1 MINIKVAIFEDNPL
15 LRDSLFHLIN
25 GSEGFI
31 CTGAFGD
38 CSDLMRKVESAHPDV
53 ILMDIDLPGM
63 NGIEAVGKIN
73 QTHPEIMVIM
83 QTVFND
89 NERIFQSITAGAS
102 GYLLKNTS
110 PVRILESIR
119 EAATGGAPMTP
130 SIAHKILEVF
140 RSKKPALPT
149 KDQSQLNERQQEIL
163 DCIFNGMSY
172 KLIAEKLFI
181 SVETV
186 RYHVKNIYEI
196 LHVHSRDELISKV
209 KPLIEKRKLLQQNNK
224 SKR

>member
-1 MINIKVAIFEDNPL
+1 MNIKVALFEDNSL
-15 LRDSLFHLIN
+15 LRDSLFQLIN
-25 GSEGFI
+25 GSEGFV

-38 CSDLMRKVESAHPDV
+38 CADLMRKVESANPDV

-73 QTHPEIMVIM
+73 EKHPEIMVIM
-83 QTVFND
+83 QTVFDD

-110 PVRILESIR
+110 PLRILESIR

-130 SIAHKILEVF
+130 SIAYKILEVF
-140 RSKKPALPT
+140 RDRKPALPT
-149 KDQSQLNERQQEIL
+149 KEQSQLNERQKEIL
-163 DCIFNGMSY
+163 ECIFNGMSY

-181 SVETV
+181 SADTV

-209 KPLIEKRKLLQQNNK
+209 KGKTFL
-224 SKR
+224 SF

>member
-1 MINIKVAIFEDNPL
+1 MNIKVAIFEDNPL
-15 LRDSLFHLIN
+15 LRDSLFQLIN
-25 GSEGFI
+25 GSEGFVY
-31 CTGAFGD
+31 TGAFPD
-38 CSDLMRKVESAHPDV
+38 CTDLMRKVESADPDV
-53 ILMDIDLPGM
+53 ILMDIDLPGGM

-73 QTHPEIMVIM
+73 QAHPEIMVIM

-102 GYLLKNTS
+102 GYILKNTS

-140 RSKKPALPT
+140 RSKKTAMPVNE
-149 KDQSQLNERQQEIL
+149 QSQLNDRQKEIL
-163 DCIFNGMSY
+163 ECIFNGMSY

-209 KPLIEKRKLLQQNNK
+209 KGK
-224 SKR
+224 SFLSF

>member
-1 MINIKVAIFEDNPL
+1 MNIKVALFEDNPL
-15 LRDSLFHLIN
+15 LRDSLFQLIN
-25 GSEGFI
+25 GSDGMI
-31 CTGAFGD
+31 CTGAFSD
-38 CSDLMRKVESAHPDV
+38 CTDLMRKVDSADPNV
-53 ILMDIDLPGM
+53 ILMDIDLPGGM

-73 QTHPEIMVIM
+73 QTHPGIMIIM

-130 SIAHKILEVF
+130 SIAYKILDVF
-140 RSKKPALPT
+140 RGKRPASEV
-149 KDQSQLNERQQEIL
+149 KVQAQLNDRQKEIL
-163 DCIFNGMSY
+163 ECIFNGMSY
-172 KLIAEKLFI
+172 KLIAEKIFI
-181 SVETV
+181 SVDTV

-209 KPLIEKRKLLQQNNK
+209 KGK
-224 SKR
+224 SF

>member
-1 MINIKVAIFEDNPL
+1 MNIKVAIFEDNPL
-15 LRDSLFHLIN
+15 LRDSLFQLIN
-25 GSEGFI
+25 GSEGFV
-31 CTGAFGD
+31 CTGAFPD
-38 CSDLMRKVESAHPDV
+38 CTDLMRKVESADPDV
-53 ILMDIDLPGM
+53 ILMDIDLPGGM

-73 QTHPEIMVIM
+73 QTHPGIMVIM

-89 NERIFQSITAGAS
+89 NDRIFQSITAGAS
-102 GYLLKNTS
+102 GYILKNTS

-140 RSKKPALPT
+140 RGKKTAMPVNE
-149 KDQSQLNERQQEIL
+149 QSQLNDRQKEIL
-163 DCIFNGMSY
+163 ECIFNGMSY

-181 SVETV
+181 SVDTV

-209 KPLIEKRKLLQQNNK
+209 KGK
-224 SKR
+224 SFLSF

>member
-1 MINIKVAIFEDNPL
+1 MRIKVALFEDNPL
-15 LRDSLFHLIN
+15 LRDSLVQLIN
-25 GSEGFI
+25 ASDGLT
-31 CTGAFGD
+31 CTGAFPD
-38 CSDLMRKVESAHPDV
+38 CSNLMLKVESAKPDV

-63 NGIEAVGKIN
+63 NGIEAVGQIN
-73 QTHPEIMVIM
+73 QTYPDMVIIM

-110 PVRILESIR
+110 PARILEAIR

-130 SIAHKILEVF
+130 SIAHKILGVF
-140 RSKKPALPT
+140 RSKKPALPST
-149 KDQSQLNERQQEIL
+149 EQSQLNERQQEIL
-163 DCIFNGMSY
+163 ECIFNGMSY
-172 KLIAEKLFI
+172 KLIAEKLFV
-181 SVETV
+181 SVDTV

-209 KPLIEKRKLLQQNNK
+209 KGKSLL
-224 SKR
+224 SF

>member
-1 MINIKVAIFEDNPL
+1 MIKVALFEDNRH
-15 LRDSLFHLIN
+15 LRESIQLVINDGDSM
-25 GSEGFI
+25 
-31 CTGAFGD
+31 CCVGAYPD
-38 CSDLMRKVESAHPDV
+38 CSNLMKDILKSNPDV
-53 ILMDIDLPGM
+53 ILMDIDLPGGM

-73 QTHPEIMVIM
+73 QTHPGIVIIM

-89 NERIFQSITAGAS
+89 NDRIFQSITAGAS

-119 EAATGGAPMTP
+119 EAAAGGAPMTP

-140 RSKKPALPT
+140 RSKKPALPA
-149 KDQSQLNERQQEIL
+149 DEQSQLNDRQKEIL
-163 DCIFNGMSY
+163 ECIFNGMSY

-181 SVETV
+181 AVDTV

-209 KPLIEKRKLLQQNNK
+209 KGKSLL
-224 SKR
+224 SF

>member
-1 MINIKVAIFEDNPL
+1 MRIKVALFEDNPL
-15 LRDSLFHLIN
+15 LRDSLVQLIN
-25 GSEGFI
+25 STDDII
-31 CTGAFGD
+31 CTGAFPD
-38 CSDLMRKVESAHPDV
+38 CSNLMRKVESAKPDV

-63 NGIEAVGKIN
+63 NGIEAVGQIN
-73 QTHPEIMVIM
+73 QTYPDMVIIM

-110 PVRILESIR
+110 PARILEAIR

-130 SIAHKILEVF
+130 SIAHKILGVF

-149 KDQSQLNERQQEIL
+149 KEQSQLNDRQHEIL
-163 DCIFNGMSY
+163 ECIFNGMSY
-172 KLIAEKLFI
+172 KLIAEKLFV
-181 SVETV
+181 SVDTV

-196 LHVHSRDELISKV
+196 LHVHSRDELISKI
-209 KPLIEKRKLLQQNNK
+209 KG
-224 SKR
+224 

>member
-1 MINIKVAIFEDNPL
+1 MRIKVALFEDNPL
-15 LRDSLFHLIN
+15 LRDSLVQLIN
-25 GSEGFI
+25 ASEGLI
-31 CTGAFGD
+31 CTGAFPD
-38 CSDLMRKVESAHPDV
+38 CSNLMRKVESAKPDV

-63 NGIEAVGKIN
+63 NGIEAVGQIN
-73 QTHPEIMVIM
+73 QTYPDMVIIM

-110 PVRILESIR
+110 PARILEAIR

-130 SIAHKILEVF
+130 SIAHKILDVF
-140 RSKKPALPT
+140 RSKKPALPA
-149 KDQSQLNERQQEIL
+149 KEQSQLNERQQEIL
-163 DCIFNGMSY
+163 ECIFNGMSY
-172 KLIAEKLFI
+172 KLIGEKLFV
-181 SVETV
+181 SVDTV

-209 KPLIEKRKLLQQNNK
+209 KGKSLL
-224 SKR
+224 SF

>member
-1 MINIKVAIFEDNPL
+1 MNIKVALFEDNAL
-15 LRDSLFHLIN
+15 LRDSLFQLIN

-31 CTGAFGD
+31 CTGAFPD
-38 CSDLMRKVESAHPDV
+38 CSDLIRKVESADPDV

-73 QTHPEIMVIM
+73 QTHPEIMIIM

-110 PVRILESIR
+110 PARILESIR

-140 RSKKPALPT
+140 RGKKPSLPVNE
-149 KDQSQLNERQQEIL
+149 QSQFSDRQKEIL
-163 DCIFNGMSY
+163 ECIFNGMSY

-181 SVETV
+181 SVDTV

-209 KPLIEKRKLLQQNNK
+209 KGK
-224 SKR
+224 SFLSF

>member
-1 MINIKVAIFEDNPL
+1 MRTKVALFEDNPL
-15 LRDSLFHLIN
+15 LRESLFQLIN
-25 GSEGFI
+25 STDDII
-31 CTGAFGD
+31 CTGAFPD
-38 CSDLMRKVESAHPDV
+38 CSNLMRKVESAKPDV

-63 NGIEAVGKIN
+63 NGIEAVGQIN
-73 QTHPEIMVIM
+73 QTHPDMVIIM

-110 PVRILESIR
+110 PARILDAIR

-130 SIAHKILEVF
+130 SIAHKILGVF
-140 RSKKPALPT
+140 RSKRPALPA
-149 KDQSQLNERQQEIL
+149 KEQSQLNDRQKEIL
-163 DCIFNGMSY
+163 ECIFNGMSY
-172 KLIAEKLFI
+172 KLIGEKLFV
-181 SVETV
+181 SVDTV

-209 KPLIEKRKLLQQNNK
+209 KGKSLL
-224 SKR
+224 SF

>member
-1 MINIKVAIFEDNPL
+1 MNINVAIFEDNPL
-15 LRDSLFHLIN
+15 LRDSLFELIN
-25 GSEGFI
+25 GSDGLS
-31 CTGAFGD
+31 CTGAYGD
-38 CSDLMRKVESAHPDV
+38 CSQLMRKVVSSKPDV

-63 NGIEAVGKIN
+63 NGIEAVGIIN
-73 QTHPEIMVIM
+73 SERPDIIIIM

-110 PVRILESIR
+110 PARIIESIR

-140 RSKKPALPT
+140 RNKKPALPV
-149 KDQSQLNERQQEIL
+149 KEQAQLNDRQKEIL
-163 DCIFNGMSY
+163 ECIFNGMSY
-172 KLIAEKLFI
+172 KLIAEKHFI

-196 LHVHSRDELISKV
+196 LHVHSRDELISKMG
-209 KPLIEKRKLLQQNNK
+209 R
-224 SKR
+224 

>member
-1 MINIKVAIFEDNPL
+1 MSIRVALFEDNPL
-15 LRDSLFHLIN
+15 LRDSLVQLIS
-25 GSEGFI
+25 GTDGFT
-31 CTGAFGD
+31 CTGAFPD
-38 CSDLMRKVESAHPDV
+38 CSNLMRKVESAKPDV

-63 NGIEAVGKIN
+63 NGIEAVGEIN
-73 QTHPEIMVIM
+73 QTYPDMVIIM

-110 PVRILESIR
+110 PARILEAIR

-140 RSKKPALPT
+140 RTKRPALPT
-149 KDQSQLNERQQEIL
+149 KEQSQLNERQQEIL
-163 DCIFNGMSY
+163 ECIFNGMSY
-172 KLIAEKLFI
+172 KLIADKLFV
-181 SVETV
+181 SVDTV

-209 KPLIEKRKLLQQNNK
+209 KGK
-224 SKR
+224 SL

>member
-1 MINIKVAIFEDNPL
+1 MRIKVALFEDNPL
-15 LRDSLFHLIN
+15 LRDSLVQLIN
-25 GSEGFI
+25 ASEGLI
-31 CTGAFGD
+31 CTGAFPD
-38 CSDLMRKVESAHPDV
+38 CSNLMRKVESAKPDV

-63 NGIEAVGKIN
+63 NGIEAVGQIN
-73 QTHPEIMVIM
+73 QTYPDMVIIM

-110 PVRILESIR
+110 PARILEAIR

-130 SIAHKILEVF
+130 SIAHKILGVF

-149 KDQSQLNERQQEIL
+149 KEQSQLNDRQHEIL
-163 DCIFNGMSY
+163 ECIFNGMSY
-172 KLIAEKLFI
+172 KLIAEKLFV
-181 SVETV
+181 SVDTV

-196 LHVHSRDELISKV
+196 LHVHSRDELISKI
-209 KPLIEKRKLLQQNNK
+209 KG
-224 SKR
+224 

>member
-1 MINIKVAIFEDNPL
+1 MNIKVAIFEDNPL
-15 LRDSLFHLIN
+15 LRESLFQLLN
-25 GSEGFI
+25 GSDGFV
-31 CTGAFGD
+31 CTGAFAD
-38 CSDLMRKVESAHPDV
+38 CTDLSRKITSAAPDV
-53 ILMDIDLPGM
+53 ILMDIDLPGGM
-63 NGIEAVGKIN
+63 NGIEAVGQIN
-73 QTHPEIMVIM
+73 QQHPEIQIIM

-110 PVRILESIR
+110 PVRILEAIR

-140 RSKKPALPT
+140 RSKKPALPA
-149 KDQSQLNERQQEIL
+149 KDQSQLNDRQKEIL
-163 DCIFNGMSY
+163 ECIFNGMSY

-181 SVETV
+181 SIDTV

-196 LHVHSRDELISKV
+196 LHVHSRDELILKV
-209 KPLIEKRKLLQQNNK
+209 KGKSLL
-224 SKR
+224 SF

>member
-1 MINIKVAIFEDNPL
+1 MRIKVALFEDNPL
-15 LRDSLFHLIN
+15 LRDSLVQLIN
-25 GSEGFI
+25 ASEGLI
-31 CTGAFGD
+31 CTGAFPD
-38 CSDLMRKVESAHPDV
+38 CSNLMRKVESAKPDV

-102 GYLLKNTS
+102 GYLLKNTT

-140 RSKKPALPT
+140 RSKKTAMPVNE
-149 KDQSQLNERQQEIL
+149 QSQLNDRQKEIL
-163 DCIFNGMSY
+163 ECIFNGMSY

-181 SVETV
+181 SVDTV

-209 KPLIEKRKLLQQNNK
+209 KGKSLL
-224 SKR
+224 SF

>member
-1 MINIKVAIFEDNPL
+1 MNIKVALFEDNPL
-15 LRDSLFHLIN
+15 LRDSLFQLIN

-31 CTGAFGD
+31 CTGAFPD
-38 CSDLMRKVESAHPDV
+38 CSDLMRKVDSADPDV
-53 ILMDIDLPGM
+53 ILMDIDLPGGM

-73 QTHPEIMVIM
+73 QTHPKIMIIM

-110 PVRILESIR
+110 PARILESIR

-140 RSKKPALPT
+140 RDKKPALPVN
-149 KDQSQLNERQQEIL
+149 DQSQLNDRQQEIL

-181 SVETV
+181 AVDTV
-186 RYHVKNIYEI
+186 RYHVKNIYGV
-196 LHVHSRDELISKV
+196 LHVHSRDELFSKMG
-209 KPLIEKRKLLQQNNK
+209 R
-224 SKR
+224 

>member
-1 MINIKVAIFEDNPL
+1 MNIKVAIFEDNPL
-15 LRDSLFHLIN
+15 LRDSLFQLVN
-25 GSEGFI
+25 GSDGFI
-31 CTGAFGD
+31 CTGAYPD
-38 CSDLMRKVESAHPDV
+38 CSDLLQKVDAANPDV

-73 QTHPEIMVIM
+73 ASHPEIYIIM

-89 NERIFQSITAGAS
+89 NERIFQSIAAGAS

-140 RSKKPALPT
+140 RSKKPTLPT
-149 KDQSQLNERQQEIL
+149 NDQSQLNERQKEIL
-163 DCIFNGMSY
+163 ECIFNGMSY
-172 KLIAEKLFI
+172 KLIAEKISI
-181 SVETV
+181 SVDTV

-209 KPLIEKRKLLQQNNK
+209 KGK
-224 SKR
+224 SY

>member
-1 MINIKVAIFEDNPL
+1 MNIKVALFEDNAL
-15 LRDSLFHLIN
+15 LRDSLFQLIN
-25 GSEGFI
+25 GTDGCL

-38 CSDLMRKVESAHPDV
+38 CSDLSRKVDSAEPDV

-63 NGIEAVGKIN
+63 NGIDAVKQIN
-73 QTHPEIMVIM
+73 QQHPGIYIIM

-89 NERIFQSITAGAS
+89 SERIFQSITNGAS
-102 GYLLKNTS
+102 GYLLKNTP
-110 PVRILESIR
+110 PVRILESIK
-119 EAATGGAPMTP
+119 EAASGGAPMTP
-130 SIAHKILEVF
+130 TVAHKILELF
-140 RSKKPALPT
+140 RSKKPITPV
-149 KDQSQLNERQQEIL
+149 KEQSQLNDRQKEIL
-163 DCIFNGMSY
+163 ECIFNGMSY

-209 KPLIEKRKLLQQNNK
+209 KGK
-224 SKR
+224 SFLSF

>member
-1 MINIKVAIFEDNPL
+1 MNIKVAIFEDNQL

-25 GSEGFI
+25 GSEGFV
-31 CTGAFGD
+31 CTGAFAD
-38 CSDLMRKVESAHPDV
+38 CTDLMRKVESANPDV
-53 ILMDIDLPGM
+53 ILMDIDLPGGM

-73 QTHPEIMVIM
+73 QAHPEIMIIM

-89 NERIFQSITAGAS
+89 DERIFQSITAGAS

-110 PVRILESIR
+110 PARILESIR

-140 RSKKPALPT
+140 RGKKQVLSA
-149 KDQSQLNERQQEIL
+149 KEQSQLNDRQNEIL
-163 DCIFNGMSY
+163 ECIFNGMSY

-209 KPLIEKRKLLQQNNK
+209 KGK
-224 SKR
+224 SF

>member
-1 MINIKVAIFEDNPL
+1 MNIKVAVFEDNPL
-15 LRDSLFHLIN
+15 LRDSLFQLIN
-25 GSEGFI
+25 GSEGFV
-31 CTGAFGD
+31 CTGAFPD
-38 CSDLMRKVESAHPDV
+38 CSDLMRKVESSTPDV

-73 QTHPEIMVIM
+73 QTHPGIMIIM

-130 SIAHKILEVF
+130 SVAHKILEVF
-140 RSKKPALPT
+140 RSKKPALPVN
-149 KDQSQLNERQQEIL
+149 DHSQLNDRQKEIL
-163 DCIFNGMSY
+163 ECIFNGMSY

-196 LHVHSRDELISKV
+196 LHVHSRDELISK
-209 KPLIEKRKLLQQNNK
+209 IQR
-224 SKR
+224 

>member
-1 MINIKVAIFEDNPL
+1 MNIKVALFEDNPL
-15 LRDSLFHLIN
+15 LRDSLFQLIN

-31 CTGAFGD
+31 CTGAFPD
-38 CSDLMRKVESAHPDV
+38 CSDLMRKVESADPDV

-73 QTHPEIMVIM
+73 QTHPGIMIIM

-110 PVRILESIR
+110 PVRILEAVR
-119 EAATGGAPMTP
+119 EAANGGAPMTP

-140 RSKKPALPT
+140 RSKKPALPA
-149 KDQSQLNERQQEIL
+149 KEQSQLNDRQQEIL

-181 SVETV
+181 SVDTV

-196 LHVHSRDELISKV
+196 LHVHSRDELISKG
-209 KPLIEKRKLLQQNNK
+209 KGK
-224 SKR
+224 SFLSF

>member
-1 MINIKVAIFEDNPL
+1 MSIRVAIFEDNPL
-15 LRDSLFHLIN
+15 LRDSLLQLVN
-25 GSEGFI
+25 GTEGLV
-31 CTGAFGD
+31 CTGAFPD
-38 CSDLMRKVESAHPDV
+38 CYNLMHKIESAKPDV

-63 NGIEAVGKIN
+63 NGIEAVGLIN
-73 QTHPEIMVIM
+73 QAHPGIVIIM

-110 PVRILESIR
+110 PARILEAIR

-140 RSKKPALPT
+140 RSKKPALSA
-149 KDQSQLNERQQEIL
+149 KEQSELNDRQKEIL
-163 DCIFNGMSY
+163 ECIFNGMSY
-172 KLIAEKLFI
+172 KLIGEKLFI
-181 SVETV
+181 SADTV

-196 LHVHSRDELISKV
+196 LHVHSRDELISKA
-209 KPLIEKRKLLQQNNK
+209 KGKSLL
-224 SKR
+224 SF

>member
-1 MINIKVAIFEDNPL
+1 MRIKVALFEDNPL
-15 LRDSLFHLIN
+15 LRDSLVQLIN
-25 GSEGFI
+25 ASEGLT
-31 CTGAFGD
+31 CTGAFPD
-38 CSDLMRKVESAHPDV
+38 CSNLMRKVESAKPDV

-63 NGIEAVGKIN
+63 NGIEAVGQIN
-73 QTHPEIMVIM
+73 QTYPDMVIIM

-110 PVRILESIR
+110 PARILEAIR

-130 SIAHKILEVF
+130 SIAHKILDVF
-140 RSKKPALPT
+140 RSKKPALPA
-149 KDQSQLNERQQEIL
+149 KEQSQLNERQQEIL
-163 DCIFNGMSY
+163 ECIFNGMRY
-172 KLIAEKLFI
+172 KLIGEKLFV
-181 SVETV
+181 SVDTV

-209 KPLIEKRKLLQQNNK
+209 KGK
-224 SKR
+224 SL